1 MTSMPTRPKAV
12 LDTTVLVS
20 AFLVPGGA
28 AAQLLFHAGYDFTLA
43 LSPDILDEL
52 VTTLLT
58 KPKIRKSYIFTD
70 GQVYEYATHVV
81 ELTGLM
87 AHTVEPLV
95 GVVRDPKDDMIIACA
110 ITVGADFIVSRDKDL
125 LSLTSYQGVAII
137 SPRQFLDSFSA
148 T

>member
-1 MTSMPTRPKAV
+1 MPTRPKAV

-28 AAQLLFHAGYDFTLA
+28 AAQLLFRAGHDFTLA

-52 VTTLLT
+52 VATLLT

-70 GQVYEYATHVV
+70 AQVHEYAAHVV
-81 ELTGLM
+81 ELTGLV
-87 AHTVEPLV
+87 AHTVEPLT

-125 LSLTSYQGVAII
+125 LSLADYQGVAIV